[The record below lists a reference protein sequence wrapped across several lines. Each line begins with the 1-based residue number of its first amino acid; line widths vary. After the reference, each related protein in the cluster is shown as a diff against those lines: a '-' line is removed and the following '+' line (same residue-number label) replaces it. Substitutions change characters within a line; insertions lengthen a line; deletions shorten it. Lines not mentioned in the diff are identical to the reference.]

1 MSSYVRQGEIGC
13 PTLLRMMYVLILYVV
28 VGGFHAIIP
37 FTIILVEAGGVDEI
51 DLPASLSTISPEVL
65 GWAVG
70 ASSLVLLLFLAM
82 GVRMFHRRTFRSV
95 WAGPRIRWRRWLM
108 SMAGAAGTVAGVAAL
123 GGLVGTRSVDS
134 ALFLT
139 FGLAGTVAQAINVES
154 VRGYLLQSLVSRGGH
169 RRIRGIAVTPT
180 LLAGAFLLP
189 GFALLFLLNQ
199 SDLVHL
205 PAAFVGLYLV
215 GCVLLPG
222 LLILLDEGVE
232 RAVGVQTTVRGGALL
247 FVCMGIPGLH
257 AWAWIASLVAGVF
270 GAVIL
275 WRQRIRTPVRL
286 WARLRHVLVR
296 DTRVPLT
303 DDVESKRECR
313 NCGTPLV
320 GTYCHQCG
328 QRHRTAKPSIAMVV
342 ERIVDSVFEV
352 DSRILRTV
360 RLLFLRPGALSAHY
374 FAGRR
379 ADFIPPIRLYLVAS
393 VVFFLPFAAL
403 VPDITQDDKENR
415 VLIQVSEI
423 TVDRLVDGT
432 VTLEDAVRRARYT
445 GAAAMDSLPED
456 TTGTRGEDAEDRMD
470 DRFPDDLDKRV
481 DVVDLGADSRVVL
494 AVSGLPDALYETVD
508 DEETVDATVQ
518 VRQSTLDSLTADQLT
533 PEDMVRRGLF
543 FGDAA
548 TDSLPPASSGMKGLS
563 EGLSLADVEDSVP
576 SVFKRRVD
584 VEDVRDSLV
593 VLEISDIP
601 AEVYRTSVPP
611 EVRAEQNEAED
622 DGRAA
627 LETVLR
633 NLGQVMFLL
642 MPLFALIL
650 SMVYLAEPYAHHI
663 IFSLHVHS
671 FAFFILGVQLILELV
686 GLPTGVLVLG
696 RFVVGTVVF
705 VYLIAA
711 MRRAYGSTLLRTIR
725 IVLLTL
731 LIYLTVAAVVF
742 GSTVG
747 ILQQTGGQLP
757 EGFL

>member
-1 MSSYVRQGEIGC
+1 MQSYVRQGEIGC

-65 GWAVG
+65 GWAAG

-95 WAGPRIRWRRWLM
+95 WAGPRVRWWRWAM
-108 SMAGAAGTVAGVAAL
+108 SMAGAAGVLAVVWVL
-123 GGLVGTRSVDS
+123 GWMLGTRSIAS
-134 ALFLT
+134 TLFLT
-139 FGLAGTVAQAINVES
+139 FGLVGAVTQAVNVES
-154 VRGYLLQSLVSRGGH
+154 FRGYMMQVLVSRAGHWRIGGV
-169 RRIRGIAVTPT
+169 AVPPI
-180 LLAGAFLLP
+180 LLAGVFLLP
-189 GFALLFLLNQ
+189 GTMLLLLLNEV
-199 SDLVHL
+199 DIARV
-205 PAAFVGLYLV
+205 PASFVSLYVV
-215 GCVLLPG
+215 GGIVVPG
-222 LLILLDEGVE
+222 LLILLDDGLE
-232 RAVGVQTTVRGGALL
+232 RAVGVQTIVRGGVLL
-247 FVCMGIPGLH
+247 VVCTGMPGLH
-257 AWAWIASLVAGVF
+257 AWAWGASIAVTIF
-270 GAVIL
+270 GAVVL
-275 WRQRIRTPVRL
+275 WRQRIRTPARL
-286 WARLRHVLVR
+286 WARLRSVLVR
-296 DTRVPLT
+296 DTRPSLE
-303 DDVESKRECR
+303 DEVESDGECR

-320 GTYCHQCG
+320 GRYCHQCG
-328 QRHRTAKPSIAMVV
+328 QRHRTAKPSIKMVA
-342 ERIVDSVFEV
+342 ERMVDSVFEV

-360 RLLFLRPGALSAHY
+360 RLLFLRPGALSSHY

-379 ADFIPPIRLYLVAS
+379 ADFIPPVRLYLVAS

-403 VPDITQDDKENR
+403 VPDITQDDEENR
-415 VLIQVSEI
+415 VLIQVSET

-432 VTLEDAVRRARYT
+432 LTPEDAVRRARHT
-445 GAAAMDSLPED
+445 GSAAIDSLPED
-456 TTGTRGEDAEDRMD
+456 TTGARGEDAEDRMD
-470 DRFPDDLDKRV
+470 DRFPDDLDERV

-494 AVSGLPDALYETVD
+494 AVSGLPDALYETVA

-518 VRQSTLDSLTADQLT
+518 VRRSTLDSLTADQLT

-543 FGDAA
+543 FSDAA
-548 TDSLPPASSGMKGLS
+548 TDSLPPASSGLKGFS
-563 EGLSLADVEDSVP
+563 EGWSLADVEDSVP

-601 AEVYRTSVPP
+601 AEVYRASVPP
-611 EVRAEQNEAED
+611 EVRAEQDEAED
-622 DGRAA
+622 DGRTA

-650 SMVYLAEPYAHHI
+650 SMVYLTEPYAHHI

-671 FAFFILGVQLILELV
+671 FAFFIIGVQLILELV

-696 RFVVGTVVF
+696 RFVAGTAVF
-705 VYLIAA
+705 VYLIGA
-711 MRRAYGSTLLRTIR
+711 MRRAYGSTLLRTIG

-731 LIYLTVAAVVF
+731 LIYITVAAFVF

-747 ILQQTGGQLP
+747 ILQRTRGRLP
-757 EGFL
+757 DGFL